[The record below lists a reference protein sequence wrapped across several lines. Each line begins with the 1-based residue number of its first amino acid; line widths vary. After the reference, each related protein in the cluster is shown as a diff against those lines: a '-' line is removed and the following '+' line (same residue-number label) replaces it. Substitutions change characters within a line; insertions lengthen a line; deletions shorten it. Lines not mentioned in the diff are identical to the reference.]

1 MLKMFLLIIVLVK
14 QTASQYDTEFF
25 NDHNKNKP
33 AFQHLA
39 NLITNIANQQTNDY
53 YDHPTTSKKKVNYLD
68 VGCGH
73 GFLVEAL
80 RTHENNHAYCIE
92 GSSSAISFWPPLY
105 REEFYQI
112 VDLEKAS
119 INSLPES
126 SIDVVI
132 SFEVA
137 EHITPPNAD
146 NFIHLLTHKQ
156 PTYIFFTAATKQ
168 QGGLDHFNEQP
179 MSYWINIFSKKG
191 YHFDFSTTHQ
201 FRKDIID
208 QYESFLNCPWYSKNI
223 LIFSRRKQFITIE
236 SALPL
241 EMYPKNEQWLTSLM
255 PYGCNQQDASTCSSL
270 YDDRDRAEFHMLRS
284 KAIYESIRN
293 QAELHLP
300 KETNEKLNNICT
312 DQNIVSFRIKF
323 KMIRYGSTRYL
334 ILRNVSNLVDVHSG
348 IQQWMNKQ
356 EEGEEKKYYLIG
368 LNNEPNEQTERLITS
383 YQHLFIIKRMK
394 ELIVEGRCVAHINL
408 QILM

>member
-1 MLKMFLLIIVLVK
+1 MFLLIIVLVK
-14 QTASQYDTEFF
+14 QTASQYDTEFY

-33 AFQHLA
+33 AFQILA
-39 NLITNIANQQTNDY
+39 NLITNIVNQQTN
-53 YDHPTTSKKKVNYLD
+53 DHPTTSKKKVNYLD

-80 RTHENNHAYCIE
+80 RNTHKNNHAYCIE
-92 GSSSAISFWPPLY
+92 GSSSAIPFWPILL

-223 LIFSRRKQFITIE
+223 LIFSRRKRKTVYKL
-236 SALPL
+236 SS
-241 EMYPKNEQWLTSLM
+241 YNEEKWLTSLM

-300 KETNEKLNNICT
+300 KETNEKLNNICN

-394 ELIVEGRCVAHINL
+394 ELIVEGLIVEGRCVAHINL